1 MQIEDSRVI
10 TWLWEAVSAVLA
22 GIVLLLGA
30 IYKSDKKQI
39 SADRERIQ
47 TLEEKMASAVTLPQV
62 NEIVARV
69 ETHFREEHKGL
80 DARMQRTED
89 RLSVAIKNSH
99 DSLQASIEPL
109 QDSIQAIHNA
119 LTQPYRGVDRRR
131 Q

>member
-1 MQIEDSRVI
+1 MQIDEGLLVKFFSYVFGGF
-10 TWLWEAVSAVLA
+10 TT
-22 GIVLLLGA
+22 LLGTLYWY
-30 IYKSDKKQI
+30 IWKG
-39 SADRERIQ
+39 DRRRLKV
-47 TLEEKMASAVTLPQV
+47 LEEKMASAVTLPQV
-62 NEIVARV
+62 NEIVDRV

-80 DARMQRTED
+80 DVRMQRAED

-119 LTQPYRGVDRRR
+119 LTKPYRGADRRR